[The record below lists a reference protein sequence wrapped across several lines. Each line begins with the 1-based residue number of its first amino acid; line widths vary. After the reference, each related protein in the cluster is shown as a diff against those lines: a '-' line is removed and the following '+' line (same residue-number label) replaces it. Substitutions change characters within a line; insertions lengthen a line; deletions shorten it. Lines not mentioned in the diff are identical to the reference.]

1 VKLVAA
7 DRPASP
13 RQTSPRR
20 APLDRRVGLAAWA
33 AALAA
38 VGFVVAAATLGG
50 AAAPA
55 IVGDP
60 GPVTRWGVL
69 LTRTAHDVAAMGTI
83 GVLALAVLLLPTSD
97 GALLPDAARL
107 VRLASRWAVAWAS
120 AALLGV
126 LMTLSQ
132 ATGRPLQDVLTS
144 DAAAIAMQL
153 PQTRALVSTVWLAGL
168 AAVWARSTRSTAGG
182 WLVLL
187 TAIAALL
194 PPLLTGHAAH
204 QEEQSAAAVVGLV
217 VHVGTASLW
226 AGGLVALALHLRRS
240 PVALTVALPRY
251 SRMALACFL
260 AVGLSG
266 AVTGWTAFAEASQ
279 LWTTSYGQLLL
290 GKVGLLAVLG
300 LMGHL
305 HRRRTLRAVAA
316 GRPRAFLALAVAELV
331 LMAGVAG
338 LAVGLSHTAPPPQ
351 PDHGA
356 VAAPA

>member
-1 VKLVAA
+1 MKLVAA

-38 VGFVVAAATLGG
+38 VGFVVAAAVLGG

-60 GPVTRWGVL
+60 GPVTRWGSCS
-69 LTRTAHDVAAMGTI
+69 TRTAHDVAAMGTI

-132 ATGRPLQDVLTS
+132 ATGRPLQDVLTP

-153 PQTRALVSTVWLAGL
+153 PQTRALVSTLWLAGL

-187 TAIAALL
+187 TATAALL

-204 QEEQSAAAVVGLV
+204 QEEQSAAAVVGL
-217 VHVGTASLW
+217 ASTSAPRPCGRAASW
-226 AGGLVALALHLRRS
+226 RWPCTCAGRPWRSRS
-240 PVALTVALPRY
+240 PCPATAGWPWPA
-251 SRMALACFL
+251 SSPSACR
-260 AVGLSG
+260 APSP
-266 AVTGWTAFAEASQ
+266 GWTAFAQASQ

-300 LMGHL
+300 LLGHL

-316 GRPRAFLALAVAELV
+316 GRPRAFLALAAAELV
-331 LMAGVAG
+331 LMAGAAG